1 LLRPI
6 RPEDEPQHRAFVEQL
21 QPGDLRLRFFNARRE
36 LPRSELARLTQ
47 IDYDREM
54 AFVAVRSLPDGDL
67 QTLGVVRAVADPD
80 NVEAE
85 FAIVVHSDLKQRGLG
100 RVLLAKMIR
109 YLKQHGT
116 LRMVGD
122 VLQENTAMR
131 ALAES
136 LGLTLD
142 AAASGDGVLRFV
154 LELR

>member
-1 LLRPI
+1 
-6 RPEDEPQHRAFVEQL
+6 
-21 QPGDLRLRFFNARRE
+21 
-36 LPRSELARLTQ
+36 
-47 IDYDREM
+47 
-54 AFVAVRSLPDGDL
+54 
-67 QTLGVVRAVADPD
+67 
-80 NVEAE
+80 
-85 FAIVVHSDLKQRGLG
+85 VHSDLKQRGLG